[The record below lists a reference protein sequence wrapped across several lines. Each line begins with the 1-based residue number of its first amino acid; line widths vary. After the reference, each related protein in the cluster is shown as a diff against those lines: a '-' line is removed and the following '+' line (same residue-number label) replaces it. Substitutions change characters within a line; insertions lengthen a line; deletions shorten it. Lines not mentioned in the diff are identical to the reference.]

1 MSPEESP
8 KGIKIL
14 FFLLPRSVGKGRSPR
29 ENSGIHDVPWE
40 RSGGCVVWR
49 LQEILTL
56 LVLTS
61 GGVSQAWETRGP
73 ASRL

>member
-1 MSPEESP
+1 M
-8 KGIKIL
+8 
-14 FFLLPRSVGKGRSPR
+14 GKGRSPR
-29 ENSGIHDVPWE
+29 ESSGTHDVPWE

-61 GGVSQAWETRGP
+61 GARPRPGKPMVLLPDYGDLLAPRLPGEVEKGP
-73 ASRL
+73 NQF